1 MDVCVC
7 ACASLCECHLEW
19 FPWIHVHLEMCY
31 HGLWGSFLLRI
42 DDGISNMWSEN
53 HMDIKFAFI
62 VLLHSG

>member
-1 MDVCVC
+1 
-7 ACASLCECHLEW
+7 
-19 FPWIHVHLEMCY
+19 
-31 HGLWGSFLLRI
+31 LLRI